1 MTFAGCS
8 SAKYNVSLKLRLLE
22 ISDGANFE
30 DFYFQIKETHTHIP
44 YYLDLPVWVPSMVP
58 LQGVN

>member
-22 ISDGANFE
+22 ISGGASFE
-30 DFYFQIKETHTHIP
+30 DFYFQSKDTHTYRIT
-44 YYLDLPVWVPSMVP
+44 WTFQFGCQMVP